1 MKLIYMGT
9 PEFAVEP
16 LKELAKAGHEIACVV
31 TQPDKPKNRGKK
43 MQPTPVKEA
52 ALELDIEVLQPEKIK
67 GNTEFLDYIKSLD
80 ADLAVVAAYGKLL
93 PKEMLEATKM
103 GCLNIH
109 ASLLPKLRGA
119 APIQRAILEGYL
131 FSGVTIMKMDEGLDT
146 GNMISKRILSIAG
159 MTSQE
164 LHDELMT
171 MGAEMIVE
179 VLDKVEEE
187 GETAIIGEEQDHSQ
201 ATYAHMIRK
210 EDGLI
215 DFSRTADDI
224 LLQINA
230 MEPWPSAYTYYKGT
244 QVKLKDPE
252 WYGSAREPK
261 EPGTILSVSK
271 KGMVIQCRGDLLLI
285 KTVQF
290 ANKKAMSVAE
300 YIRGN
305 ELEEGTVLGRE
316 EI

>member
-16 LKELAKAGHEIACVV
+16 LKELVKAGHEILCVV

-43 MQPTPVKEA
+43 LQPTPVKEA
-52 ALELDIEVLQPEKIK
+52 ALEMNLEVVQPEKIK
-67 GNTEFLDYIKSLD
+67 GNTEFIEYIKGLG
-80 ADLAVVAAYGKLL
+80 ADLAIVAAYGKLL
-93 PKEMLEATKM
+93 PKEILDAPKM

-146 GNMISKRILSIAG
+146 GNMISKSILSIAG
-159 MTSQE
+159 MTADI

-179 VLDKVEEE
+179 VLKKVEEE
-187 GETAIIGEEQDHSQ
+187 GEAAITGEKQDDSQ
-201 ATYAHMIRK
+201 ATYAPMIKK
-210 EDGLI
+210 EDGRI
-215 DFSRTADDI
+215 DFSRRADDI

-230 MEPWPSAYTYYKGT
+230 LEPWPSAFTYYKGT

-252 WYGSAREPK
+252 WYGSAREYR

-271 KGMVIQCRGDLLLI
+271 KGVVIQCGGDLLLI
-285 KTVQF
+285 KKVQF

-300 YIRGN
+300 YIKGN
-305 ELEEGTVLGRE
+305 ELEEGVVLGRE

>member
-16 LKELAKAGHEIACVV
+16 LKKLFKEGHDMVCVV

-43 MQPTPVKEA
+43 LQPTPVKEA
-52 ALELDIEVLQPEKIK
+52 ALSLGLEVIQPERIK
-67 GNTEFLDYIKSLD
+67 GNTEFEDYIKSLN
-80 ADLAVVAAYGKLL
+80 ADLAVVAAYGQIL
-93 PKEMLEATKM
+93 PKEILEAPRL

-119 APIQRAILEGYL
+119 APIQRAIMEGYL

-146 GNMISKRILSIAG
+146 GDMISKNIISIAG
-159 MTSQE
+159 MTSEE
-164 LHDELMT
+164 LHDELMSI
-171 MGAEMIVE
+171 GADMIAE
-179 VLDKVEEE
+179 LLKKVEAE
-187 GETAIIGEEQDHSQ
+187 GEKALVGEKQDDSQ
-201 ATYAHMIRK
+201 ATYAKMIRK
-210 EDGLI
+210 EEGLI
-215 DFSRTADDI
+215 DFKKTGDDI

-230 MEPWPSAYTYYKGT
+230 LTPWPSAYTYYKGT

-252 WYGSAREPK
+252 WYGSARTYR
-261 EPGTILSVSK
+261 EPGTIVSVSK
-271 KGMVIQCRGDLLLI
+271 KGLVIQCNGDLLLV

-300 YIRGN
+300 FIKGN
-305 ELEEGTVLGRE
+305 ELEEGVVLGKE
-316 EI
+316 

>member
-1 MKLIYMGT
+1 MRVIYMGT

-16 LKELAKAGHEIACVV
+16 LKELVKAGHEVVCVV

-52 ALELDIEVLQPEKIK
+52 AERLGLPVIQPEKVK
-67 GNTEFLDYIKSLD
+67 NNPEFLEYIEHLE
-80 ADLAVVAAYGKLL
+80 AEVAVVAAYGKIL
-93 PKEMLEATKM
+93 PKEILEAPKY

-131 FSGVTIMKMDEGLDT
+131 FSGISIMKMDEGMDT
-146 GNMISKRILSIAG
+146 GRVISKRIMGISG
-159 MTSQE
+159 MTSQD
-164 LHDELMT
+164 LHDELMC
-171 MGAEMIVE
+171 MGAEMILE
-179 VLDKVEEE
+179 ILENLEKE
-187 GETAIIGEEQDHSQ
+187 GDSAIIGEAQDHAQ
-201 ATYAHMIRK
+201 ATYAPMIRK

-215 DFSRTADDI
+215 DFSKTADDI

-230 MEPWPSAYTYYKGT
+230 LDPWPSAYTYYKGQ

-252 WYGSAREPK
+252 WYGSSGDTDWGK
-261 EPGTILSVSK
+261 ILEVSK
-271 KGMVIQCRGDLLLI
+271 KGMLVQCNGSLLLV

-290 ANKKAMSVAE
+290 PNKRAMPVEE
-300 YIRGN
+300 YIKGN
-305 ELEEGTVLGRE
+305 ELDAGVILGKTE
-316 EI
+316 